1 MNKFKAGEEVK
12 AKVDPTTVLVVRRYL
27 QRIYYCRVKNDPN
40 AKELVYFE
48 RELVGGTNPE
58 EAWR

>member
-58 EAWR
+58 EA